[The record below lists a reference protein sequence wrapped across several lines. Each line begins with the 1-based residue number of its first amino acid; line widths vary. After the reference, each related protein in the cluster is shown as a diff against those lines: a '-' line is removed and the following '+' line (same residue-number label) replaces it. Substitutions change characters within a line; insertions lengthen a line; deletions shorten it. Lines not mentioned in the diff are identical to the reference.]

1 MGSEMCIRDRNSSSY
16 NKYTTLV
23 QLNDS
28 TVVVAFEGKD
38 NDGMIQ
44 TLKIKADGIITK
56 LKKFEHDTNLGQHN
70 ALVRVDDNTVALAYY
85 ASNKGTL
92 KTFDIAA
99 DGTITQVASK
109 DFSTGSNAGKYNQ
122 LVRLNTNIF
131 VLAYSGVSA
140 DGFIAAYDISPAGK
154 PIALKNSWEQDE
166 A

>member
-1 MGSEMCIRDRNSSSY
+1 M
-16 NKYTTLV
+16 
-23 QLNDS
+23 
-28 TVVVAFEGKD
+28 
-38 NDGMIQ
+38 
-44 TLKIKADGIITK
+44 
-56 LKKFEHDTNLGQHN
+56 GQHN

-92 KTFDIAA
+92 KTFDIAT

-140 DGFIAAYDISPAGK
+140 DGFIDAYDISADGK
-154 PIALKNSWEQDE
+154 TISLKKSFTKNK
-166 A
+166 